1 MSEAER
7 AGASRQDK
15 SARLL
20 AGRYRLGDVLGRGGM
35 GTVWRA
41 EDETLGRT
49 VAVKELRFPG
59 NIDEDEKRRLITRT
73 LREAKAI
80 ARIRNNSAVT
90 VFDVVEEDDRPWIVM
105 ELVEGKSLAEVIRED
120 GVLEPK
126 RAAEVGL
133 AILDVLRSAHREGI
147 LHRDVKP
154 SNVLIAEDG
163 RVVLTDFGIAQ
174 VEGDPSI
181 TSTGMLVGAPSYIS
195 PERARG
201 HKPGPAADLWSLG
214 GLLYAAV
221 EGSPPYDKG
230 SAIATLTAVMTEQL
244 EEPKNAG
251 PLRDVIYGLLTKDPA
266 RRLDDAGARAMFN
279 AVLHAPEPRHA
290 EPADATKVVPLPA
303 LPDAAGGRGSSAG
316 AEAGEKL
323 RGAFR
328 SVRKAAVAAGAATSA
343 AAARAK
349 SANGTSASGSVGAP
363 EAQRSEARKGGA
375 VRGTGAA
382 ASAAAPP
389 AAPGSRGT
397 TGSAS
402 GSASG
407 PSSRSASGPVS
418 GATQASASVPA
429 ARSGSGSGAG
439 VGAGAGSGAVSGGN
453 GGGAG
458 RSSGWPV
465 MTPPDLPPRSVP
477 RAPLTDVVPKRTL
490 VIIAVVVA
498 LAVLGTVLALV
509 LGGGDDTEGGAKGG
523 GASGAVTG
531 GSASADTKEDVGS
544 GTRTDEA
551 SSSQSAA
558 SSGSASGG
566 TSAAGGAGSGVTAS
580 ESGGATTT
588 HKGSQGYTIEL
599 PTGWKYRTSD
609 SAGDRFTGPDGQ
621 KLLVAWTTTPKDDPV
636 ADWKNQELGMR
647 RTQYKKIRIDQVDYR
662 GWNTADW
669 EFTYTDGGTAYRTI
683 DRGFVVNDSL
693 GYALMYTA
701 KSAAWGT
708 DLRQTTW
715 ATLTATFT
723 PKK

>member
-279 AVLHAPEPRHA
+279 AVLHAPEPRQA
-290 EPADATKVVPLPA
+290 EPMDATRVVPLPA
-303 LPDAAGGRGSSAG
+303 LPDGAGGRGNSAG

-349 SANGTSASGSVGAP
+349 SANGASASGSVGATETRGS
-363 EAQRSEARKGGA
+363 EAQRGGA
-375 VRGTGAA
+375 ARGAGTT
-382 ASAAAPP
+382 ASAAASPAEP
-389 AAPGSRGT
+389 AAPASRGA

-402 GSASG
+402 ASAAGSAT
-407 PSSRSASGPVS
+407 RPVS
-418 GATQASASVPA
+418 GAAQASASVPA
-429 ARSGSGSGAG
+429 ARSGSEAAAGAGAASGAG
-439 VGAGAGSGAVSGGN
+439 GSGGSGG
-453 GGGAG
+453 GGG

-498 LAVLGTVLALV
+498 LAVLGTVLALT
-509 LGGGDDTEGGAKGG
+509 LGGDDDTAGGAQGG
-523 GASGAVTG
+523 GGSRTVASG
-531 GSASADTKEDVGS
+531 SANSSADTKEDEDS
-544 GTRTDEA
+544 GTRTDGA
-551 SSSQSAA
+551 SASQSAA
-558 SSGSASGG
+558 ASGSASGD
-566 TSAAGGAGSGVTAS
+566 TSAAGGAGSGATP
-580 ESGGATTT
+580 SGNSATTPYT
-588 HKGSQGYTIEL
+588 GGQGYTIGL
-599 PTGWKYRTSD
+599 PAGWKYQTSD

-621 KLLVAWTTTPKDDPV
+621 KLLIAWTTTPKDDPV
-636 ADWKNQELGMR
+636 ADWKNQERYMTR
-647 RTQYKKIRIDQVDYR
+647 SQYKKIRIDKVDYR

-683 DRGFVVNDSL
+683 DRGFVVNDGL

-701 KSAAWGT
+701 KSAAWGS

-715 ATLTATFT
+715 TTLTNTFT